1 MSTVAVPPVLPE
13 PLELEDEPDE
23 ELEDELE
30 LESLLPH
37 AATIN
42 ANAVRSPSSAGPL
55 SRLCTMFPPTC
66 CAGPSPSPSCP
77 ERAAR
82 YLPSVACVAAGGPGP
97 RRIMRG
103 IRGPRSSM
111 DRARAS

>member
-13 PLELEDEPDE
+13 PPELED

-42 ANAVRSPSSAGPL
+42 ANALRSPSSAGPL

-97 RRIMRG
+97 RRILRR
-103 IRGPRSSM
+103 IRGPG
-111 DRARAS
+111 